1 MQYNAKKEMGD
12 RIDNL
17 PVDHILPSKEEREI
31 LNTLY
36 DNDNSDNNEDIRKN
50 IKDINN
56 INNINNNI
64 NSQQRPTLTSS
75 KSQEKK
81 ESYDEEEEEHYQ
93 EENEEYCR
101 QVVKKPIKNN
111 GKTTLF
117 QELKLPFFLGV
128 LFLCF
133 NSNFA
138 HQFFEKMLPPKFRTE
153 IFCSGLKFIAFGI
166 IVFITM
172 NWGRTI
178 PI

>member
-12 RIDNL
+12 RIDDL

-36 DNDNSDNNEDIRKN
+36 DNDEGIKDIRDVRKN

-56 INNINNNI
+56 NINN
-64 NSQQRPTLTSS
+64 QQRPTLTPPS
-75 KSQEKK
+75 KSHEKK
-81 ESYDEEEEEHYQ
+81 ESYDDEEEEEEHYQ
-93 EENEEYCR
+93 GEEYRR

-117 QELKLPFFLGV
+117 QEVKLTLFLGL
-128 LFLCF
+128 LFLAF
-133 NSNFA
+133 NSNYA
-138 HQFFEKMLPPKFRTE
+138 HQWFEKMLPLKFRTE
-153 IFCSGLKFIAFGI
+153 IFCSGLKFIAFTM

-178 PI
+178 

>member
-12 RIDNL
+12 RIDDL

-36 DNDNSDNNEDIRKN
+36 DNDEGIKDLNIRKN
-50 IKDINN
+50 INN
-56 INNINNNI
+56 
-64 NSQQRPTLTSS
+64 QQRPTLTA

-81 ESYDEEEEEHYQ
+81 ESYNDDEEEHY
-93 EENEEYCR
+93 EGENER
-101 QVVKKPIKNN
+101 QVVRKPIKNN

-117 QELKLPFFLGV
+117 QEVKLTLFLGL
-128 LFLCF
+128 LFLVF
-133 NSNFA
+133 NSNYA
-138 HQFFEKMLPPKFRTE
+138 HQWFEKMLPLKFRTE
-153 IFCSGLKFIAFGI
+153 IFCSGLKCIAFTM

-178 PI
+178 